1 MKWLFLMSCL
11 VLVGCG
17 DKSNEQPKAN
27 NTPAVAS
34 SLSSEIKTAKQITVN
49 QIIQQFKADG
59 LPVGKVQEQT
69 AESDPNH
76 KLGRPNEYIASAQF
90 EDTRIQQVKAD
101 PAIGELGLP
110 KGGVI
115 EIFNNDKDLQA
126 RKKYIEMAY
135 ESMPQAK
142 QYLYVH
148 NNVLLRLEFE
158 LTPEQAKA
166 YETSFNRIY

>member
-1 MKWLFLMSCL
+1 MKWLFLMGCL

-34 SLSSEIKTAKQITVN
+34 SLPSEIKPAKQITIT
-49 QIIQQFKADG
+49 QIIQQFKSDG

-90 EDTRIQQVKAD
+90 EDTRIKQVKPD

-115 EIFNNDKDLQA
+115 EVFNNLADLDV
-126 RKKYIEMAY
+126 RKKYIESAY
-135 ESMPQAK
+135 QVMPQSK
-142 QYLYVH
+142 QYIFVKG
-148 NNVLLRLEFE
+148 NVLLRLEFE

-166 YETSFNRIY
+166 YEHSLNKIA